1 MISKIN
7 HQNEQNAKEI
17 QGIQQSAYQIEAE
30 LMGFYG
36 IPQLH
41 ETVAEIQK
49 SDEVFVGYSEEGL
62 MGIVSYRVEEG
73 IVDIHRLVVDPGHF
87 RKGVGRKLV
96 AYLLEHYRG
105 YGFTVSTGTANKPA
119 IALYKAF
126 GFQEQRLMEVAPGIT
141 CTQFSLGN

>member
-1 MISKIN
+1 MIRKIN
-7 HQNEQNAKEI
+7 HQNKQNAKEI

-36 IPQLH
+36 IPQLY

-73 IVDIHRLVVDPGHF
+73 IVDIHRLVVDPDHF